1 MAQGLLLR
9 AGEMFVQDFVGEY
22 ERYRVASE
30 KALVQVPDDA
40 LNRILAPDGNS
51 VAMIV
56 RHVGG
61 NLASRFTDFL
71 TSDGEKPWRDRDSE
85 FDEGPFT
92 RAEIDE
98 IWKNGWTVVED
109 ALSKLTDADLERTV
123 MIRRQELSVHAALCR
138 SMSHVAMHTGQ
149 IILLARILATDKW
162 KWITIPKGQSQQYNQ
177 NPTLEKKLSR

>member
-1 MAQGLLLR
+1 MQ
-9 AGEMFVQDFVGEY
+9 MFVQDFVGEY
-22 ERYRVASE
+22 ERYRLASE

-61 NLASRFTDFL
+61 NLTSRFTDFL
-71 TSDGEKPWRDRDSE
+71 TSDGEKPWRDRDRE

-92 RAEIDE
+92 RTEIDE
-98 IWKNGWTVVED
+98 IWRKGWGVVEET
-109 ALSKLTDADLERTV
+109 LGKLTDADLERTV
-123 MIRRQELSVHAALCR
+123 VIRGQELSVHAALCR

-149 IILLARILATDKW
+149 IILLARIFATDKW

-177 NPTLEKKLSR
+177 NPTLEKRLPR